1 MPDPKVLI
9 IGGGVAGLSAAL
21 DLSRFDVASDVVERA
36 PFAGGHAIGLSC
48 KATVECVRCGACLAE
63 DRLHEAMAA
72 PGIRVLPSSR
82 IQSLQREGSVF
93 TANVLRAPEYV
104 DPSRCTG
111 CGRCLE
117 ACPEEGAMLRAPSPA
132 SQPPYAMDPDRCLR
146 SSGED
151 CRACLN
157 VCPESAVSF
166 DRKPKEVTLT
176 ADAVILATGFMP
188 FDPRDKPYGY
198 ELFDDVITNLDLE
211 RTLREQGRLIRPS
224 DGTPPRSIAFIQCV
238 GSRDDRLGH
247 LWCSRICCGS
257 SLRMARRLRHQ
268 DPSLD
273 VTVFYID
280 IQTFGRDFETNGVQW
295 REGLRFIR
303 SLPADAV
310 LTEDRSLRVS
320 FFDPDAGASR
330 TLDTDMLVLSV
341 GITPGADLP
350 EIAGLLGLRPGP
362 DGFLERPGIPGDDP
376 VPGITSAGT
385 VLGPMAVMDAV
396 QSAAAAAWRTLR
408 HLGKA

>member
-1 MPDPKVLI
+1 MPDSRVLI

-21 DLSRFDVASDVVERA
+21 DLSRFDVASDVVESA

-48 KATVECVRCGACLAE
+48 KATEECVRCGACLAD
-63 DRLHEAMAA
+63 DRFHEAMAT

-82 IQSLQREGSVF
+82 IQSLERNGSGF
-93 TANVLRAPEYV
+93 TANILRTPEYV
-104 DPSRCTG
+104 DPGRCTG

-117 ACPEEGAMLRAPSPA
+117 ACPEERAMVRAPSPV
-132 SQPPYAMDPDRCLR
+132 SRPPYAVDPDRCLR

-151 CRACLN
+151 CRACLD

-166 DRKPKEVTLT
+166 DRKPEKVTLT
-176 ADAVILATGFMP
+176 ADAVILATGYVP

-198 ELFDDVITNLDLE
+198 GRFDDVITNLDLE
-211 RTLREQGRLIRPS
+211 RTLREQGRLLRPS
-224 DGTPPRSIAFIQCV
+224 DGTPPRSMAFIQCV
-238 GSRDDRLGH
+238 GSRDERLGH
-247 LWCSRICCGS
+247 LWCSRICCAS
-257 SLRMARRLRHQ
+257 SLRLARRLRYQ

-273 VTVFYID
+273 ITVFYID
-280 IQTFGRDFETNGVQW
+280 IQTFGRDFETHGVHW
-295 REGLRFIR
+295 RDGLRFIR

-320 FFDPDAGASR
+320 FFEPDTGSPG
-330 TLDTDMLVLSV
+330 TLDTDMLVLAV

-350 EIAGLLGLRPGP
+350 ETAGLLGLHPGS
-362 DGFLERPGIPGDDP
+362 DGFLEWPGRPGDDP
-376 VPGITSAGT
+376 VPGVTAAGT

-396 QSAAAAAWRTLR
+396 QSASAAAWRTLR